1 MNVIEQRHRYTL
13 SGHWVPFLM
22 AVILLMS
29 VLPMQNLL
37 LGMQETVS
45 EGIGERNVF
54 VRVNNDGLQD
64 MVGALVN
71 EDANQITINDLTTG
85 KNVTLPKTDRLT
97 IEKPLDINEAV
108 QHVGLA
114 AVVGW
119 RLSQLAALE
128 KPVGKIALI
137 SGDSVFV
144 ILDETIGLEVGQKL
158 NVYRKERQLKRPG
171 TGDVFGAL
179 RSKIAEV
186 EVVETKPELTKTR
199 YVANGDFTTLLEVG
213 DEVDL
218 AVGGM
223 KVAVSPIRN
232 EDGLLTTV
240 GSATADELSNA
251 LVNRNVSLVE
261 RPALNQ
267 AMAELAIP
275 STQLFDV
282 ETAREIGQLT
292 GASYVLAG
300 KIVPEGNQGMLD
312 LRLIHVATGKLVF
325 DVSTSVDISNAEVVT
340 EDSATLLQE
349 KVINLTGAKRW
360 ENSGITV
367 EKGQRVSVSAPSSSA
382 NRNKRANYYGTVAH
396 VGALIVK
403 VGDQVLEIDKG
414 KDFVASESGTIYFRN
429 NLRRSPN
436 HTADITVKV
445 YQREP

>member
-1 MNVIEQRHRYTL
+1 MKVIEQRHQNSF

-22 AVILLMS
+22 VVILLIQ
-29 VLPMQNLL
+29 VLSLQSRL

-45 EGIGERNVF
+45 DGIGQQIVF

-64 MVGALVN
+64 IVGALVN
-71 EDANQITINDLTTG
+71 EDAHQITINDLTTG

-108 QHVGLA
+108 QHAGLP

-119 RLSQLAALE
+119 RISQLAALE
-128 KPVGKIALI
+128 KPLGKIALI
-137 SGDSVFV
+137 SGESVFV
-144 ILDETIGLEVGQKL
+144 ILNETAELKVGQKL
-158 NVYRKERQLKRPG
+158 DVCRNEGQLKHPG
-171 TGDVFGAL
+171 TGDVFGAV

-186 EVVETKPELTKTR
+186 EVVEIKPQLTKTR
-199 YVANGDFTTLLEVG
+199 YIASGDFTTLLEIG

-223 KVAVSPIRN
+223 MVAVSPIRN

-240 GSATADELSNA
+240 GTATADELIKTM
-251 LVNRNVSLVE
+251 VNRNVSLVE

-267 AMAELAIP
+267 AMSELDI
-275 STQLFDV
+275 QNRRLFDE
-282 ETAREIGQLT
+282 ETAREFGQLT

-300 KIVPEGNQGMLD
+300 KIVPEGNQGTLD

-325 DVSTSVDISNAEVVT
+325 DVSTSVDIANAEVVT

-360 ENSGITV
+360 G
-367 EKGQRVSVSAPSSSA
+367 KQRHH
-382 NRNKRANYYGTVAH
+382 G
-396 VGALIVK
+396 
-403 VGDQVLEIDKG
+403 
-414 KDFVASESGTIYFRN
+414 
-429 NLRRSPN
+429 
-436 HTADITVKV
+436 
-445 YQREP
+445 